1 MSRLIKTAVLTFAA
15 LTFLMINSS
24 AQSAEN
30 EFSAKQKQEI
40 NQMIRDYILEHPEIL
55 PEAIQILQDR
65 AKTAAIDKHYAG
77 LYEDG
82 FSHVGGN
89 LNGDIT
95 IIEFFDYNC
104 AYCKHALDTIEKLK
118 QDDKNLR
125 VIYKEFPILSESSY
139 TAAKAA
145 MAAIEQGKYES
156 FHTALL
162 RNTGKLTED
171 RIFEIARDIGLDE
184 QKLIKDMTSPIMDR
198 NIKINRGLAD
208 TLGINGTPG
217 FVIGT
222 EIIPGALPYEEL
234 VRLIEKARKQAAK
247 NTN

>member
-1 MSRLIKTAVLTFAA
+1 
-15 LTFLMINSS
+15 
-24 AQSAEN
+24 
-30 EFSAKQKQEI
+30 
-40 NQMIRDYILEHPEIL
+40 MIRDYILEHPEIL
-55 PEAIQILQDR
+55 PEAIEILQNR
-65 AKTAAIDKHYAG
+65 AKTAALVKNHTA
-77 LYEDG
+77 LYKDG

-89 LNGDIT
+89 VNGDIT

-104 AYCKHALDTIEKLK
+104 GYCKHALDTIEKLK
-118 QDDKNLR
+118 QEDKNLR

-156 FHTALL
+156 FHIALL
-162 RNTGKLTED
+162 QNTKKLTED
-171 RIFEIARDIGLDE
+171 RIFEIARTVGLDE